1 MSSLWD
7 EIKDLFKTDKQLEQ
21 ERQEKI
27 NSALEKEADV
37 SKKLAEL
44 EKQYKDSLPKD
55 EEIDFDKM
63 FPTESGL
70 KEIEYTPES
79 DESIEKRAQSAIDS
93 EKKKSQT
100 KIKDMYSDAVAA
112 LDEDKES
119 ARQTLS
125 DSYANLAKLY
135 DELKEKANDDSIK
148 RGMARSSVATNRI
161 DALDQSHFQSATEAE
176 KAYIGAVAKID
187 EEISKLQRDKDSALE
202 QLDLK
207 SASDLEE
214 SIAKLKSERDA
225 QVEKYEKYNNDI
237 RKKNESFQEDRQ
249 KKIDAYI
256 ADANE
261 KKAEEEKQQQH
272 AHANHDAECIEVD
285 GDVRHQFG
293 TVLYVAISEVR
304 HVLLELTGKLG
315 QALVIGICSLQLAI
329 LGKSRYGLASTLHL
343 LLSRKFA
350 LSVGACVAIEYIV
363 YARYITVER
372 TCSKQRQPTRHSY
385 AQRSLTALGI
395 IGL

>member
-161 DALDQSHFQSATEAE
+161 DALDQSHVQSATEAE

-187 EEISKLQRDKDSALE
+187 EEISKLQRDKDNALE

-225 QVEKYEKYNNDI
+225 QVEKCEKYNNDI
-237 RKKNESFQEDRQ
+237 RKKNEIFQEDRQ

-256 ADANE
+256 ADAKE
-261 KKAEEEKQQQH
+261 KKAEEEKQRQEYESKYGYSGEKLENYTERYRI
-272 AHANHDAECIEVD
+272 AYDFYSALSPDIAVDALKASPNMKYYL
-285 GDVRHQFG
+285 GN
-293 TVLYVAISEVR
+293 LYDK
-304 HVLLELTGKLG
+304 LLS
-315 QALVIGICSLQLAI
+315 SLQ
-329 LGKSRYGLASTLHL
+329 
-343 LLSRKFA
+343 
-350 LSVGACVAIEYIV
+350 
-363 YARYITVER
+363 
-372 TCSKQRQPTRHSY
+372 SKKNDQKY
-385 AQRSLTALGI
+385 YF
-395 IGL
+395 